1 MDQSIRFLLEM
12 NCQRRRR
19 HDSFNRAAPPEQND
33 DDKIGFTLDVA
44 MRLDQELL
52 TDNARA
58 GVVIPILGHSPE
70 DLADSA

>member
-1 MDQSIRFLLEM
+1 M

-19 HDSFNRAAPPEQND
+19 HDSFNRARAPEQND